1 MHLEEQGLVKNQ
13 SSMNVIERFC
23 KIYTDLCKVSSD
35 DLATI
40 YGRDVVFIDP
50 ITTHKGLADVQHYFS
65 NLLTQADSCKFDIAT
80 IATCSG
86 VYGSGYEAP
95 FTHVA
100 NWTMT
105 LTLKKGQKVI
115 TLDGTTQLKVEND
128 IITYHKDYYDLG
140 EMVYEHIP
148 VLGFVIK
155 KIKKSM
161 SS

>member
-1 MHLEEQGLVKNQ
+1 
-13 SSMNVIERFC
+13 MNVIERFC
-23 KIYTDLCKVSSD
+23 KIYTDLCQVSPD

-40 YGRDVVFIDP
+40 YGDDITFIDP
-50 ITTHKGLADVQHYFS
+50 ITTHRGLVDVQHYFS
-65 NLLTQADSCKFDIAT
+65 NLLTQAQSCEFNIAT
-80 IATCSG
+80 IAACSNLH
-86 VYGSGYEAP
+86 GSDNAAS
-95 FTHVA
+95 FTHVV

-115 TLDGTTQLKVEND
+115 TLDGTTQLNVEND

-140 EMVYEHIP
+140 EMVYEHVP

>member
-65 NLLTQADSCKFDIAT
+65 NLLTQAQSCSFDIAT
-80 IATCSG
+80 IVACSN
-86 VYGSGYEAP
+86 VHSSSSETS

-105 LTLKKGQKVI
+105 LTLKKGRKVI

>member
-1 MHLEEQGLVKNQ
+1 MHVEEQGLFKNQ

-23 KIYTDLCKVSSD
+23 KIYTDLCEVSSD

-40 YGRDVVFIDP
+40 YGENVVFVDP
-50 ITTHKGLADVQHYFS
+50 ITTHRGLKEVQRYFA
-65 NLLTQADSCKFDIAT
+65 NLLTQAQSCKFDIAT
-80 IATCSG
+80 IAQCSDMKR
-86 VYGSGYEAP
+86 SDPEAP
-95 FTHVA
+95 FTHVV

-148 VLGFVIK
+148 VLGFIIK